1 MNEPMNEPMTTAE
14 ETERLSIEN
23 EKLRKEVLSL
33 RRFIDSMQNLMD
45 AVENPRPDEEIMGLL
60 SQVLSNALET
70 INAKDGSLL
79 VLDEETEELVFV
91 LTDGEVPHEQL
102 AWRRLPAKQGIAG
115 WVAENRKS
123 TIVNDVQSDDRFY
136 SDVDTD
142 LEFRTTS
149 LLSAPIIGGGRM
161 LGVIEVLNKRDGL
174 LFGSRDQTLLSLM
187 CRFSG
192 ELLHTVIQQ
201 NDQGKTGATS

>member
-91 LTDGEVPHEQL
+91 LTDEPHSVY
-102 AWRRLPAKQGIAG
+102 LPPVHALPKGMQQ
-115 WVAENRKS
+115 WENMS
-123 TIVNDVQSDDRFY
+123 GLQW
-136 SDVDTD
+136 
-142 LEFRTTS
+142 LW
-149 LLSAPIIGGGRM
+149 
-161 LGVIEVLNKRDGL
+161 KRY
-174 LFGSRDQTLLSLM
+174 R
-187 CRFSG
+187 
-192 ELLHTVIQQ
+192 
-201 NDQGKTGATS
+201 